1 MMGWLDRFPFK
12 LLLVVAMWLAV
23 APIVPEPHL
32 VEKWRML
39 VQGTLVQSVEQV
51 RAVVARSA
59 KSVAPIV
66 PEPHLVEKWRMLV
79 QGTLRQPIDIFDLFL
94 HTTPL
99 VLLALRLWRD
109 AQRRHQRPPP
119 A

>member
-1 MMGWLDRFPFK
+1 MMGWIDRFPFK
-12 LLLVVAMWLAV
+12 LLLVVALWLAV

-32 VEKWRML
+32 VEKLRML
-39 VQGTLVQSVEQV
+39 AQGTLQ
-51 RAVVARSA
+51 R
-59 KSVAPIV
+59 
-66 PEPHLVEKWRMLV
+66 
-79 QGTLRQPIDIFDLFL
+79 PIDIFDLLL

-109 AQRRHQRPPP
+109 AQRRQGRPPQ